1 MRIAI
6 VTTVLGL
13 ALTLA
18 LGGKA
23 QADSFDNQMS
33 LKRNE
38 LRSEYRKVNKD
49 LAAVE
54 QEMEKQDDGTT
65 ITGSAST
72 VWAVQTSMRDQAA
85 KLRARRNELRE
96 RQDAIRREFKQ
107 LTRQIEERYDDIPIW
122 WGTLE

>member
-1 MRIAI
+1 MRMAI

-13 ALTLA
+13 ALGVALA
-18 LGGKA
+18 TGV

-85 KLRARRNELRE
+85 KLRTHRNELRQ
-96 RQDAIRREFKQ
+96 RQEAIRREFKQ
-107 LTRQIEERYDDIPIW
+107 LTREIEARYDEVPIW